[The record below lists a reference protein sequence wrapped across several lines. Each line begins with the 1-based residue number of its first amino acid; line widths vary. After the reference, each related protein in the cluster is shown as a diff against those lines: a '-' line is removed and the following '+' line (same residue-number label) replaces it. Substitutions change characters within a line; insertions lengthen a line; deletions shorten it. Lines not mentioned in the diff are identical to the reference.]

1 MAETNYMKKHL
12 SIVTEID
19 GEVIGTV
26 AVDGVSQVR
35 WFQGKDICQ
44 KCKRNRLNGHETKPG
59 YEHGDERWC
68 ETCYYAMPIGKP
80 EASVVNLKGTP

>member
-1 MAETNYMKKHL
+1 MRSIMAETNYMKKHL

-44 KCKRNRLNGHETKPG
+44 K
-59 YEHGDERWC
+59 
-68 ETCYYAMPIGKP
+68 
-80 EASVVNLKGTP
+80 